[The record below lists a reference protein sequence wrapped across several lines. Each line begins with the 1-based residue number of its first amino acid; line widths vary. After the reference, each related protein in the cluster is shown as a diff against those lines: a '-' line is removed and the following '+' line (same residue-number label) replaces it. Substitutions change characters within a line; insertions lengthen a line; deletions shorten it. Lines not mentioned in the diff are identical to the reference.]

1 MNSTLFGF
9 LVCGIGFLGLGF
21 ICWIIGKVISIFS
34 DRVMSE

>member
-9 LVCGIGFLGLGF
+9 WVCGIGFLGLGF

-34 DRVMSE
+34 DRVLSE